1 MSGAPKR
8 SHEESGHSSSSK
20 YPHEDSSAY
29 PKLSSTVTTE
39 YHPPYEMNQ
48 DARIPKIPRTESRDV
63 DRRSP
68 LHSIY
73 RAPSA
78 SNDSHVDH
86 TPVSENRLES
96 RDSKDSRD
104 HRFENRDTKTEIR
117 ELYGEV
123 RRDSQNAKVEK
134 DVRYETRGDDS
145 KEIKYDRDS
154 FNDVKSDVKVGKDA
168 YGVSSSHL
176 NWKESKEYH
185 RGKRYSDAPP
195 GSTEPWILRG
205 NSQGH
210 AEVGK
215 EGSTT
220 EERDH
225 VEAHEA
231 VGENK
236 FDSKGEDKFKDK
248 DRKRKDVKHRDW
260 GERDKERSDR
270 RSTMQVAN
278 SGNECKEPAKE
289 ERDAERW
296 ERERK
301 DPAKD
306 KDRLKERERDHT
318 KKDSWNGVDKESSH
332 SEKDLG
338 DGSNIVPE
346 QENLV
351 SEKKQ
356 KAADKESRDRRKE
369 RDGDVDVDK
378 PEKRSRGYDKESDDG
393 CADGEGVPERERE
406 VYNYGVQQRKRMQ
419 RSRGSPQVAN
429 REPRFRTRIQ
439 DNEGCVN
446 ISGQNKVHINLTKPV
461 VLFSHNFFFLKHAL
475 MFCNFLMID
484 SAFPMIHFKESFI
497 LKS

>member
-29 PKLSSTVTTE
+29 PKLSSAVTTE

-48 DARIPKIPRTESRDV
+48 DARMPKIPRTESRDV
-63 DRRSP
+63 ERRSP

-73 RAPSA
+73 RVPSS

-86 TPVSENRLES
+86 TSVSDNRLES

-104 HRFENRDTKTEIR
+104 HRFEGRDTKAEIR
-117 ELYGEV
+117 ELYSEV
-123 RRDSQNAKVEK
+123 RRDSQNAKGEK
-134 DVRYETRGDDS
+134 DVRYEARGDDN
-145 KEIKYDRDS
+145 KEVKYDRENY
-154 FNDVKSDVKVGKDA
+154 NDVKSDVKVEKDA
-168 YGVSSSHL
+168 YGVPTCPL
-176 NWKESKEYH
+176 NWKESKEYQ
-185 RGKRYSDAPP
+185 RGKRYSDALA
-195 GSTEPWILRG
+195 GSSEPWISRG
-205 NSQGH
+205 NSQVH
-210 AEVGK
+210 TEVGK

-236 FDSKGEDKFKDK
+236 FDSKMEDKFKEK

-270 RSTMQVAN
+270 RNNTQVAN
-278 SGNECKEPAKE
+278 SSSESKEPAKE
-289 ERDAERW
+289 DREVERW

-318 KKDSWNGVDKESSH
+318 KRESWSGPDKESIH
-332 SEKDLG
+332 NEKDLG
-338 DGSNIVPE
+338 DGSNRVPE
-346 QENLV
+346 QESQVL
-351 SEKKQ
+351 EKKQ
-356 KAADKESRDRRKE
+356 KEFDSWKPVDKDRDRKKE
-369 RDGDVDVDK
+369 RDGDVDGDRSDK
-378 PEKRSRGYDKESDDG
+378 RGKGYDKESDDG

-429 REPRFRTRIQ
+429 REARFRPRTQ
-439 DNEGCVN
+439 DNEGCV
-446 ISGQNKVHINLTKPV
+446 I
-461 VLFSHNFFFLKHAL
+461 LFLIGF
-475 MFCNFLMID
+475 
-484 SAFPMIHFKESFI
+484 
-497 LKS
+497 